1 MKKEILVAI
10 SVAGVLF
17 GLSVSLAAQE
27 KLSLAQCR
35 EMALKY
41 NKDMAAA
48 NKQTEAARLMSL
60 SYKANFFPNFTVNGT
75 GIYSTADG
83 SLGVPGGN
91 LPVFLPNPATG
102 ELVSS
107 GFAYFPGLNLDY
119 KVGTVYSGGIQVEQP
134 LYMGGKIRAA
144 YKMSLLGKEMAHLNE
159 ALTTS
164 EVILNTD
171 KAYVQ
176 LVKAKEMRKVAEKYH
191 NLLTELFKNVKS
203 AHRHGMKPQND
214 VLKVQV
220 KLNESEL
227 SLRKADNALR
237 LAGMNLCHYIGRPLT
252 AQIDISDDFPE
263 VEQEWKVQVSDITA
277 RPEYGIL
284 NKQIAIAEQEVKLN
298 RSELLPRIVVIFA
311 TLLILQPIDWAK
323 LIYALCNPD
332 YVAGESLARYYFGI
346 AFDVQKNGTFLETIR
361 MNMWEGQLANMTW
374 ALEHGRILQTPG
386 LFLFGM
392 LIGRRKYFLYSEQNE
407 RLWLKALAIALLCF
421 FPIYGLNNMLPEFI
435 ERSAILVPLQ
445 LILSSFS
452 SLSFMVLLV
461 TGLLLTFYH
470 VKDRSFFMRF
480 TSYGK
485 MSLTNYLGQSI
496 FGSLLFYHWGF
507 ELGRYLGITYSFF
520 FGILFVILQ
529 MVFCSW
535 WLRHHKHGPF
545 EGLWKRLT
553 WIGKNK

>member
-1 MKKEILVAI
+1 MNFTDQAIWRGLFFTFSNKAYAVFALLFGFSFYIQDNNQQRKGKDFRLRFLWRLFILFIIGQFNAAFFTGEILTMYAI
-10 SVAGVLF
+10 LGIILPIF
-17 GLSVSLAAQE
+17 
-27 KLSLAQCR
+27 CR
-35 EMALKY
+35 
-41 NKDMAAA
+41 
-48 NKQTEAARLMSL
+48 MS
-60 SYKANFFPNFTVNGT
+60 
-75 GIYSTADG
+75 D
-83 SLGVPGGN
+83 
-91 LPVFLPNPATG
+91 
-102 ELVSS
+102 
-107 GFAYFPGLNLDY
+107 
-119 KVGTVYSGGIQVEQP
+119 
-134 LYMGGKIRAA
+134 
-144 YKMSLLGKEMAHLNE
+144 
-159 ALTTS
+159 
-164 EVILNTD
+164 
-171 KAYVQ
+171 
-176 LVKAKEMRKVAEKYH
+176 
-191 NLLTELFKNVKS
+191 
-203 AHRHGMKPQND
+203 
-214 VLKVQV
+214 
-220 KLNESEL
+220 
-227 SLRKADNALR
+227 
-237 LAGMNLCHYIGRPLT
+237 
-252 AQIDISDDFPE
+252 
-263 VEQEWKVQVSDITA
+263 
-277 RPEYGIL
+277 
-284 NKQIAIAEQEVKLN
+284 
-298 RSELLPRIVVIFA
+298 RIVVIFA

-323 LIYALCNPD
+323 LIYALCN
-332 YVAGESLARYYFGI
+332 
-346 AFDVQKNGTFLETIR
+346 
-361 MNMWEGQLANMTW
+361 
-374 ALEHGRILQTPG
+374 PG